1 MKKKSER
8 VYTLITSSL
17 TTIILT
23 IALNLNQPS
32 SIIRIILLAVVM
44 FVTMASLITL
54 LFKLRK

>member
-23 IALNLNQPS
+23 IALNLNQPRLNNKDNF
-32 SIIRIILLAVVM
+32 IGCCYVRNNGKPNYIAI
-44 FVTMASLITL
+44 
-54 LFKLRK
+54 